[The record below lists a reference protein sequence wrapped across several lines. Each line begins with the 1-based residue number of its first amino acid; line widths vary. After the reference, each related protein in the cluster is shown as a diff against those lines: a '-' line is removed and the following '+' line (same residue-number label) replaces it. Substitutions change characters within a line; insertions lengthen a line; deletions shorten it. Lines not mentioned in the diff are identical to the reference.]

1 MQISGRTFQANET
14 ANTKTLR
21 QKHACRTPEEEEQDG
36 WRSVGKGKR
45 AGR

>member
-1 MQISGRTFQANET
+1 MQISGRTFQAKAR

-21 QKHACRTPEEEEQDG
+21 QKHACRTLEEEEQDG